1 MHSLPWFAPRLCSPA
16 RRSWATAQSSVT
28 PCGAIDDVIGYRSS
42 QASRGL
48 ISNGYSDSI
57 IAATHRLLTDA
68 NRSTR
73 ETKLLIFA
81 TCHVVAPNGQMT
93 SMISTDPLLRVSAA
107 VDSDEQRW

>member
-1 MHSLPWFAPRLCSPA
+1 MTSSMAPHGVTLD
-16 RRSWATAQSSVT
+16 WATA
-28 PCGAIDDVIGYRSS
+28 GAQANTVLAQTTEGDAPSR
-42 QASRGL
+42 ASRGL